1 MNRRVLGL
9 GSWVLVKDRLVAGGW
24 WLVPLAL
31 QACAMGPNPRP
42 TPRPASDARTGAVP
56 APSRPFFDSLA
67 AAGQLARTAPVTLD
81 TTGATAWLGVIR
93 DSQLLALVQ
102 TALRNNRDMQA
113 AVARVR
119 EYRALAGVARGELF
133 PSLTANASAGR
144 SKQTFGSLSFPAA
157 SAFRLTADVQWELD
171 FWGRVRRS
179 TQAANFDLS
188 GRDDERRAVLLSLVA
203 DVATAYLELKE
214 LDADVAIAEQTLG
227 TRQQVLGLARQR
239 FAQGVISE
247 LDSRQFEAEVATA
260 AARLAQFS
268 RLRAQKENQLAV
280 LIGEEPGPIRRAG
293 DFAASVQAVRV
304 PDSLPSSLLLQR
316 PDIQRSRDDWSAALA
331 RVGVA
336 QAARLPRFLIT
347 SSYGR
352 QATHVDSLFQSRNE
366 VWSLQ
371 AGVSMPLFTGG
382 RLENQQRAASAR
394 ADQARLRYEQ
404 TVLVALRETSDALTG
419 VRLGRDELAAQE
431 TQVRALRRALELA
444 QRRYESGVSS
454 YFEVLDVQRNLFNAE
469 LILIQV
475 QRQYLASTVQLYRA
489 LGGSWGD
496 R

>member
-1 MNRRVLGL
+1 M
-9 GSWVLVKDRLVAGGW
+9 AG
-24 WLVPLAL
+24 
-31 QACAMGPNPRP
+31 
-42 TPRPASDARTGAVP
+42 ARTGAVP
-56 APSRPFFDSLA
+56 AATRPFFDSLA
-67 AAGQLARTAPVTLD
+67 AASRLATSAPPALD
-81 TTGATAWLGVIR
+81 TTGATAWLGVMR
-93 DSQLLALVQ
+93 DTQLVALVR
-102 TALRNNRDMQA
+102 TALRNNRDMQS

-119 EYRALAGVARGELF
+119 EYRALFGVARGELL
-133 PSLTANASAGR
+133 PSLSANASAGR
-144 SKQTFGSLSFPAA
+144 SKQVFSTLSFPA
-157 SAFRLTADVQWELD
+157 SDAFRVTAEVQWELD

-179 TQAANFDLS
+179 TQAAGFDLS
-188 GRDDERRAVLLSLVA
+188 GREDDQRAVLLSLVS
-203 DVATAYLELKE
+203 DVATAYLELRE
-214 LDADVAIAEQTLG
+214 FDADVAIAEQTLG

-247 LDSRQFEAEVATA
+247 LDSRQFESEVATA

-280 LIGEEPGPIRRAG
+280 LLGQEPGHIGRG
-293 DFAASVQAVRV
+293 GELFDAVRSIVV
-304 PDSLPSSLLLQR
+304 PDSLPSTLLLRR
-316 PDIQRSRDDWSAALA
+316 PDVLRSRDDWSAALA

-352 QATHVDSLFQSRNE
+352 QGTRLDSVFRARNE

-371 AGVSMPLFTGG
+371 AGISMPLFTGG
-382 RLENQQRAASAR
+382 RLENQQRAAAAR

-404 TVLVALRETSDALTG
+404 TVLGALRETSDALTG

-469 LILIQV
+469 LVLVQV
-475 QRQYLASTVQLYRA
+475 QRQFLSTTVQLYKA
-489 LGGSWGD
+489 IGGSWD
-496 R
+496 ER